1 MASSAYFNSIDP
13 LAMARRSFPYGE
25 IRLELGDYGP
35 QAHNSEQYSEL
46 QKSNLLT
53 EDYRE
58 SILDIDGVEEIK
70 DYQGTVLNVRM
81 PTGDI
86 EPIVSDAYTRSS
98 QKLIEQYLID
108 GTADL
113 QELLKN
119 NGIIIENGP
128 QWKETFGWDAA
139 IGDELLIEVGGQTLE
154 VKVMGFV
161 DANIP

>member
-53 EDYRE
+53 EDFRE

-70 DYQGTVLNVRM
+70 EYQGTVVNVRM

-86 EPIVSDAYTRSS
+86 EPIVSDAYTPSS
-98 QKLIEQYLID
+98 QKLLEQYFD
-108 GTADL
+108 V
-113 QELLKN
+113 
-119 NGIIIENGP
+119 IE
-128 QWKETFGWDAA
+128 
-139 IGDELLIEVGGQTLE
+139 
-154 VKVMGFV
+154 
-161 DANIP
+161 

>member
-46 QKSNLLT
+46 QIDLLT
-53 EDYRE
+53 EDFRE

-70 DYQGTVLNVRM
+70 EYQGTVLNVRM
-81 PTGDI
+81 PTGNI
-86 EPIVSDAYTRSS
+86 EPIVSDAYTPSS
-98 QKLIEQYLID
+98 QKLLEQYLID

-113 QELLKN
+113 QVLIN
-119 NGIIIENGP
+119 NN
-128 QWKETFGWDAA
+128 WH
-139 IGDELLIEVGGQTLE
+139 
-154 VKVMGFV
+154 
-161 DANIP
+161 NN